1 MFKVK
6 KGKSAFE
13 SYYRCFLEKDTL
25 TDAEFR
31 RLIIDWLLGMDY
43 YIVDPVSGPQANRI
57 ILDEIMH
64 SYPKDQVQDA
74 RDKEHVFR
82 GAVCIPKQKE

>member
-13 SYYRCFLEKDTL
+13 SYYRRFLEKDTL

-31 RLIIDWLLGMDY
+31 RLVIDWLLGMDY

-57 ILDEIMH
+57 ILDEIMR
-64 SYPKDQVQDA
+64 YFPKSCTQDT

-82 GAVCIPKQKE
+82 GAVCTTK